1 MKEIVVLG
9 CGFAGVAACK
19 YLIRKL
25 NGNANITLIDKNSY
39 HLFTPSLYEVA
50 TSEEPKKNI
59 TIPFSEIF
67 GTKVRFVK
75 GNVSLID
82 YENNLIR
89 FDNSLNYSYDY
100 LIVALGSVSSD
111 FNIEGLKEHS
121 LPLKWLEDGV
131 KIRKEI
137 ESAYHKKVHQGKE
150 INIVVGGGGFSGTE
164 LSAELINYKNRLSK
178 HHKTSFDLI
187 KITIIQGS
195 SCLLKELDEN
205 VSKLAQKRLEKNG
218 VKIILDS
225 HIKKVS
231 KDFIET
237 DTGNKYSYDV
247 FIWTGGVKAS
257 EVLEKSGFKV
267 NGRGQVLVNEYM
279 QVLNFKN
286 VFAVGDI
293 AEYGD
298 PLTNKA
304 VPGVAEV
311 AQGEGRAAARNVL
324 RSIKNK
330 DLKAYKYEHTGYI
343 VPLKG
348 KFAVAQLSFVKTAG
362 FLGWVLQQVIFL
374 VYLLEILP
382 FKKAL
387 MRWNKFEMYLIYP
400 VK

>member
-9 CGFAGVAACK
+9 GGFAGVSACK
-19 YLIRKL
+19 YLSRKL
-25 NGNANITLIDKNSY
+25 NEIDVNITLIDKNSY

-59 TIPFSEIF
+59 AIPYSEIF
-67 GTKVRFVK
+67 GTKIRFVK
-75 GNVSLID
+75 GNASLID
-82 YENNLIR
+82 YKNNLIT
-89 FDNSLNYSYDY
+89 FDNTLNYSYDY
-100 LIVALGSVSSD
+100 LIVALGSVSAD

-121 LPLKWLEDGV
+121 LPLKELSDAI

-137 ESAYHKKVHQGKE
+137 ESVYHKKAHEGKE

-178 HHKTSFDLI
+178 YHKTSSNLI
-187 KITIIQGS
+187 KITVIQGS
-195 SCLLKELDEN
+195 SCLLKELDEK
-205 VSKLAQKRLEKNG
+205 VSKLAQMRLEDGG
-218 VKIILDS
+218 VNIVLNT
-225 HIKKVS
+225 HIKRVN

-237 DTGNKYSYDV
+237 DNNQEYPYDV
-247 FIWTGGVKAS
+247 FIWTGGVKAN

-279 QVLNFKN
+279 QIVSFKN
-286 VFAVGDI
+286 ILAVGDI

-298 PLTNKA
+298 SLTNKA
-304 VPGVAEV
+304 VPGVVEV
-311 AQGEGRAAARNVL
+311 AMGEAKAAARNVL

-330 DLKAYKYEHTGYI
+330 DLKPYKYGHNGYI

-348 KFAVAQLSFVKTAG
+348 KFAVADLSFIKTAG
-362 FLGWVLQQVIFL
+362 FLGWFLQQVIFL

-382 FKKAL
+382 LKKAL
-387 MRWNKFEMYLIYP
+387 KRFNKFEMYLMENS
-400 VK
+400 